1 MESLTCGPFD
11 LKDKDAAEFWNTWR
25 VLEKEFASICL
36 HFQNPQAFLT
46 SFQKLS
52 TQFSRLAAPE
62 EEYSALEL
70 MDTLVIA
77 LKDFSL
83 TSYELESQSCE
94 ILICLA
100 LCRTPN
106 GKEMRTAARLFEIWM
121 ADAEAIHNS
130 LPDKTWKIPLA
141 CLKVHFYESVY
152 ARKSDNTIFH
162 YYLLALFRCGTTHQ
176 AFHQDEAAFKVFKTI
191 DPLCTQFTKSG
202 GILKGY
208 VTTNS

>member
-1 MESLTCGPFD
+1 
-11 LKDKDAAEFWNTWR
+11 
-25 VLEKEFASICL
+25 
-36 HFQNPQAFLT
+36 
-46 SFQKLS
+46 
-52 TQFSRLAAPE
+52 
-62 EEYSALEL
+62 

-100 LCRTPN
+100 LCCTPN

-152 ARKSDNTIFH
+152 ARKSDNTIFIIICWLCFAAEQH
-162 YYLLALFRCGTTHQ
+162 IRLVIRTKQPSRYSKQSIRSARSLRKAG
-176 AFHQDEAAFKVFKTI
+176 AF
-191 DPLCTQFTKSG
+191 
-202 GILKGY
+202 
-208 VTTNS
+208 